1 MHIIPRTS
9 REWRLARWLWNA
21 ARQWGI
27 IVAVSL
33 ASLAAFAAVGED
45 VLERETSVFDNGV
58 RSWMLA
64 HRYQPLYRA
73 TVAITWLGNAVVL
86 LGAALVV
93 AAWLWHR
100 SGRRTA
106 AVIVTAPAV
115 STGLF
120 AAVKALFERPRPAGA
135 AQMHISTYSFPS
147 GHATV
152 SAAVL
157 VTLAYVL
164 AREKILPRPAAIALA
179 LIGPLV
185 VGVSRLYLDVHWATD
200 VLGGWAAGLL
210 VAALSA
216 ALYERLRAGRSVT
229 GEPTPE
235 VHEPA

>member
-1 MHIIPRTS
+1 M
-9 REWRLARWLWNA
+9 RWLWSA

-33 ASLAAFAAVGED
+33 ASLAAFAALGED
-45 VLERETSVFDNGV
+45 VFERETSVFDNAV

-64 HRYQPLYRA
+64 HRFQPVFLA
-73 TVAITWLGNAVVL
+73 SEAITWFGNAVVL
-86 LGAALVV
+86 LGVALVI

-120 AAVKALFERPRPAGA
+120 VGVKAIFARPRPAGA
-135 AQMHISTYSFPS
+135 GLMRITTSSFPS

-152 SAAVL
+152 SAAVM

-164 AREKILPRPAAIALA
+164 AREKILPRSAAIALA
-179 LIGPLV
+179 IIGPLI
-185 VGVSRLYLDVHWATD
+185 VGLTRMYLDVHWATD

-216 ALYERLRAGRSVT
+216 ALYERLNAGRSVT
-229 GEPTPE
+229 GDPMPEPE
-235 VHEPA
+235 LE

>member
-1 MHIIPRTS
+1 MHLIPRTH
-9 REWRLARWLWNA
+9 RERRLARWIWSA

-45 VLERETSVFDNGV
+45 VFERETSVFDNAV

-64 HRYQPLYRA
+64 HRYQPLYQA
-73 TVAITWLGNAVVL
+73 SQVITWFGSAGVL
-86 LGAALVV
+86 LFAAVVV

-106 AVIVTAPAV
+106 AVIVAAPAV
-115 STGLF
+115 STGIF
-120 AAVKALFERPRPAGA
+120 VGVKAIVARPRPSGA
-135 AQMHISTYSFPS
+135 IQMQISTSSFPS

-157 VTLAYVL
+157 VTIAYVL
-164 AREKILPRPAAIALA
+164 AKEEILSRPAAIALA
-179 LIGPLV
+179 IIGPLI
-185 VGVSRLYLDVHWATD
+185 VGLTRLYLDVHWTTD
-200 VLGGWAAGLL
+200 VVGGWAAGLL

-216 ALYERLRAGRSVT
+216 ALYERLHAGRSVT
-229 GEPTPE
+229 GEPMPE
-235 VHEPA
+235 PEPE